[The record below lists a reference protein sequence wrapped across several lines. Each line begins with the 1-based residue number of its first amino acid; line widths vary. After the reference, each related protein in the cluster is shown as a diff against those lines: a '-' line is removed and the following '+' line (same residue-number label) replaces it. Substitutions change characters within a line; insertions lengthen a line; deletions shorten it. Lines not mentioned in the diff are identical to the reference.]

1 MRRLISGTEN
11 NKRKALLQR
20 RLQALTRRRYGAK
33 KRAAILKNKQH
44 YTRRLAHKFNRIFHY
59 KRRKEAGTTRQ
70 THFWNNARGERM
82 KKNYRKALNKMN

>member
-33 KRAAILKNKQH
+33 KRAAILKNK
-44 YTRRLAHKFNRIFHY
+44 
-59 KRRKEAGTTRQ
+59 
-70 THFWNNARGERM
+70 
-82 KKNYRKALNKMN
+82 